1 MAARRVVSVSRIIQG
16 LIIFSVLLG
25 VAFLWQAYPLLP
37 SDVFWILAFGWFLF
51 VVDSA
56 LTFVRP
62 LASYVLGL
70 VLALIALS
78 QTLAQPEHYALV
90 ESGNLPATLTLVL
103 GSAAQA
109 LIIVFVGYYLIAHRK
124 KDPWAWPSADVP
136 AEQEDEQA
144 PQS

>member
-1 MAARRVVSVSRIIQG
+1 VVSVSRVIQG

-62 LASYVLGL
+62 LASFVLGL

-90 ESGNLPATLTLVL
+90 ESGNLPATLTLVS

-109 LIIVFVGYYLIAHRK
+109 LIIAFVCYYLIARRK
-124 KDPWAWPSADVP
+124 KDPWGWPSADVS

-144 PQS
+144 AQS

>member
-1 MAARRVVSVSRIIQG
+1 VVSVPRIIQG

-51 VVDSA
+51 VVDSV

-62 LASYVLGL
+62 FASYVLGL
-70 VLALIALS
+70 LLAVIALS
-78 QTLAQPEHYALV
+78 QTLSQPAHFALV
-90 ESGNLPATLTLVL
+90 EGGDLPATLTLVL

-109 LIIVFVGYYLIAHRK
+109 LIIAFVGYYLIARRK

-136 AEQEDEQA
+136 TEQEDETA
-144 PQS
+144 TLG

>member
-1 MAARRVVSVSRIIQG
+1 MATIPRMIQG
-16 LIIFSVLLG
+16 LIIFSALLG

-37 SDVFWILAFGWFLF
+37 SEVFDILAFGWFLF
-51 VVDSA
+51 VVDSV

-78 QTLAQPEHYALV
+78 QTLSQPEHYALV

-109 LIIVFVGYYLIAHRK
+109 LLIVFIGYYLLARRK
-124 KDPWAWPSADVP
+124 KDPWAWPSATVLP
-136 AEQEDEQA
+136 EQEEEDRPQA
-144 PQS
+144 

>member
-109 LIIVFVGYYLIAHRK
+109 LIIVFVGYYLIARRK

>member
-1 MAARRVVSVSRIIQG
+1 VASVQKIIQG
-16 LIIFSVLLG
+16 LIIFSALLG

-37 SDVFWILAFGWFLF
+37 SEVFGILAFGWFLF
-51 VVDSA
+51 VVDSV

-70 VLALIALS
+70 ILALIALS
-78 QTLAQPEHYALV
+78 QTLSQPEHYAIV

-109 LIIVFVGYYLIAHRK
+109 LLIVFIAYFLITRRK
-124 KDPWAWPSADVP
+124 KDPWAWPSAEVP
-136 AEQEDEQA
+136 PDQEDEQPA
-144 PQS
+144 PG